1 MHINSLRVFC
11 YIDNFEKTLI
21 NKLSKTTSVIY
32 RNYNEKLN
40 IYEIIKIRNACNK
53 RNIKFYLSNDIKLA
67 IKLGLDGAYIPSFNK
82 KMNLNSYNFKKKFEL
97 LGSAHNIKEIRL
109 KELQNVDYIFLS
121 PLFPSQKNKR
131 GLGIYRFHNLMKK
144 TKKKI
149 VCLGGLTNK
158 NLKKIKL
165 LKCIGMASI
174 SLFHK

>member
-1 MHINSLRVFC
+1 M
-11 YIDNFEKTLI
+11 
-21 NKLSKTTSVIY
+21 
-32 RNYNEKLN
+32 KLN
-40 IYEIIKIRNACNK
+40 LNGV
-53 RNIKFYLSNDIKLA
+53 YL
-67 IKLGLDGAYIPSFNK
+67 PSFNEDFK
-82 KMNLNSYNFKKKFEL
+82 HLGYNIKPNFII